1 MHLLHIHKLKYM
13 QMQFYIEVRNSL
25 EQCNSKHVPTQVFLK
40 VLPNVLLSE
49 LAFVW
54 IWKQKEDRLQIP
66 LCRCLSFDC

>member
-13 QMQFYIEVRNSL
+13 QMQFYIKVRNSL

-49 LAFVW
+49 LAFV
-54 IWKQKEDRLQIP
+54 
-66 LCRCLSFDC
+66 